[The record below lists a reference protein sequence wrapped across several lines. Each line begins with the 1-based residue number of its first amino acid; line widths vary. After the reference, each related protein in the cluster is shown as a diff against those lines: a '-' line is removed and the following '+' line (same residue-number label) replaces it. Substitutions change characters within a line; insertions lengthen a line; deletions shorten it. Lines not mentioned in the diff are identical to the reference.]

1 MGWLGTGPAWARALR
16 PPGPD
21 SAATDEPVNPTH
33 WRELAP
39 YGLAALLAA
48 LALYLH
54 LNRDSNMVLGG
65 AVAAAV
71 ILSGLVLCRQ
81 CLILLENRRLY
92 HRLDRAYAAQGA
104 HLARRVADLEWLQ
117 DVTRRV
123 NAARTLDEVLDSA
136 YDGIH
141 DGLGY
146 DRIGIELF
154 DQAAGTFE
162 DCLGTDALGNKFR
175 PQARELQLGPE
186 NPIWQFPGVAA
197 VLGGAESYYTADA
210 TADCPPDLLYLFDG
224 SPKDNLVVALRAGQ
238 AVVGMISLD
247 NLVTGRPIAAVDAG
261 PLLPL
266 AHQVGVA
273 VERARAV
280 ETLRASEARLALQY
294 ASTLVLTEATSL
306 EGAVITLLRILC
318 EHLDWHAGAFWQVD
332 PLQEVLQRHTAW
344 CRADADLP
352 GFKAFSPDGVVSPG
366 EGIVGQVWASGTL
379 SWSDDLAT
387 DTRSSRAAAAMEQG
401 YHGALWFPIVAGGR
415 IQGVMELFSRRT
427 QIRDDALLQAMATL
441 GRQLGGFIE
450 RLLAEEAIIHQ
461 AAHDALT
468 DLPNR
473 TLLRERLEQ
482 CLQAALANDAPVT
495 LLLLD
500 LDHFKEINDTLGHA
514 AGDRVLAEVSARL
527 LEALPEPATVARLGG
542 DEFAILLPD
551 CDRTGAMNA
560 AQRVLVALGHP
571 YMVDGQALHVEA
583 SIGVACRPDHGADAT
598 TLLRHAD
605 VAMYS
610 AKRTQRGAA
619 IYAPAEDAHSAVR
632 LALMTDLRQA
642 LAAEGELELHYQP
655 KARVNSGDLCGV
667 EALLRWRHPT
677 RGMVSPDQFIPLAEQ
692 TGVIAPLT
700 HWVLDSAVRQAQL
713 WQANGSPLAVAVNLS
728 TQALRD
734 GDLPMNIAALLIDAE
749 LAPDHLTLEVTESA
763 LMVDPIQARRVLED
777 LAALGVRIAIDDFG
791 TGYSSLGYLKDLPVH
806 EIKIDRT
813 FIIGMGMDAE
823 SAKNTAIVRSVIT
836 LAHALGIQVVAEG
849 VETQANWDTLAALGC
864 DIIQGYHLGRPMAAA
879 DLDRWLGR
887 RADIAAA

>member
-1 MGWLGTGPAWARALR
+1 MTRR
-16 PPGPD
+16 I
-21 SAATDEPVNPTH
+21 SAASSRPAGSGGAPDGSEPANPTH

-39 YGLAALLAA
+39 YGLAAPLAS

-54 LNRDSNMVLGG
+54 LNRDSNLALSG
-65 AVAAAV
+65 AMVAAI
-71 ILSGLVLCRQ
+71 ILSGLILCRQ
-81 CLILLENRRLY
+81 GLVLLENRRLY
-92 HRLDRAYAAQGA
+92 HRLDRAYAAQSA

-123 NAARTLDEVLDSA
+123 NAARTLDEALDIA

-175 PQARELQLGPE
+175 PQARELQLGPD
-186 NPIWQFPGVAA
+186 NPIWRFPGVAA
-197 VLGGAESYYTADA
+197 VLEGAESYYTADA

-238 AVVGMISLD
+238 AVVGMISVD
-247 NLVTGRPIAAVDAG
+247 NLVTGRPIAASDAS

-294 ASTLVLTEATSL
+294 ASTRVLTEATTL
-306 EGAVITLLRILC
+306 DGAVSTLLRILC
-318 EHLDWHAGAFWQVD
+318 EHLDWHAGAFWEVD
-332 PLQEVLQRHTAW
+332 SAQEVLRRHTAW
-344 CRADADLP
+344 CASSAHMAAFD
-352 GFKAFSPDGVVSPG
+352 AFSAAGAVSLG
-366 EGIVGQVWASGTL
+366 EGILGQVWTTGTL
-379 SWSDDLAT
+379 DWSDDLAQ
-387 DTRSSRAAAAMEQG
+387 DSRSPRAASAMARG

-415 IQGVMELFSRRT
+415 VQGVMELFSQRT
-427 QIRDDALLQAMATL
+427 QPRDDTLLEAMATL
-441 GRQLGGFIE
+441 GRQLGGFLE
-450 RLLAEEAIIHQ
+450 RLQAEEALVHQ

-473 TLLRERLEQ
+473 TLLRDRLEQ
-482 CLQAALANDAPVT
+482 CLQRDDAPVT

-514 AGDRVLAEVSARL
+514 AGDRVLAEISARL
-527 LEALPEPATVARLGG
+527 LEALPAPATVARLGG
-542 DEFAILLPD
+542 DEFAILLPE
-551 CDRTGAMNA
+551 CDRNGAMA
-560 AQRVLVALGHP
+560 GAQRVLVALGHP
-571 YMVDGQALHVEA
+571 YMLDGQALHIEA
-583 SIGVACRPDHGADAT
+583 SIGVACRPDHGTDAT

-619 IYAPAEDAHSAVR
+619 IYAPGEDAHSAGR

-642 LAAEGELELHYQP
+642 LGSEGQLELYYQP
-655 KARVNSGDLCGV
+655 KAQVASGEPCGV

-677 RGMVSPDQFIPLAEQ
+677 HGMVPPDTFIPLAEQ

-700 HWVLDSAVRQAQL
+700 RWVLDTAVRQAQI
-713 WQANGSPLAVAVNLS
+713 WQANGLPFAVAVNLS

-734 GDLPMNIAALLIDAE
+734 GDLPINIAALLADAD
-749 LAPDHLTLEVTESA
+749 LAPEHLTLEVTESA
-763 LMVDPIQARRVLED
+763 LMLDPVLARRVLED

-813 FIIGMGMDAE
+813 FILGIGMDAE

-849 VETQANWDTLAALGC
+849 VETQANWDALAALGC
-864 DIIQGYHLGRPMAAA
+864 DIIQGYHLGHPMTAA
-879 DLDRWLGR
+879 DLASWANNRT
-887 RADIAAA
+887 AQATVAAA

>member
-1 MGWLGTGPAWARALR
+1 MRWISAASPRAHDSEAADGPGPA
-16 PPGPD
+16 
-21 SAATDEPVNPTH
+21 NPTH

-39 YGLAALLAA
+39 YGLAALLAT
-48 LALYLH
+48 LAFYLH
-54 LNRDSNMVLGG
+54 LNQDSNLVLGG
-65 AVAAAV
+65 TMVAAV
-71 ILSGLVLCRQ
+71 ILSGLLLCRQ
-81 CLILLENRRLY
+81 GLILLENRRLY
-92 HRLDRAYAAQGA
+92 HRLDRAYAAQSA

-123 NAARTLDEVLDSA
+123 NAARTLDEALDIA

-175 PQARELQLGPE
+175 PQARELQLGPD

-238 AVVGMISLD
+238 AVVGMISVD
-247 NLVTGRPIAAVDAG
+247 NLVTGRPIAASDAG

-294 ASTLVLTEATSL
+294 ASTRVLTEATTL
-306 EGAVITLLRILC
+306 DGAVNTLLRILC
-318 EHLDWHAGAFWQVD
+318 EHLDWHAGAFWEVD
-332 PLQEVLQRHTAW
+332 AVQGVLRRHTAW
-344 CRADADLP
+344 CGSSGDIAESD
-352 GFKAFSPDGVVSPG
+352 AFSAAGAISLG
-366 EGIVGQVWASGTL
+366 EGILGQVWMTGTL
-379 SWSDDLAT
+379 DWSDDLAQ
-387 DTRSSRAAAAMEQG
+387 DSRSPQAASALARP
-401 YHGALWFPIVAGGR
+401 YHGALWFPIVAAGR
-415 IQGVMELFSRRT
+415 VQGVMELFSRRT
-427 QIRDDALLQAMATL
+427 QPRDDTLLEAMATL

-450 RLLAEEAIIHQ
+450 RLQAEEALVHQ

-473 TLLRERLEQ
+473 TLLRDRLEH
-482 CLQAALANDAPVT
+482 CLQAASRDDTPVT

-500 LDHFKEINDTLGHA
+500 LDHFKEINDSLGHA
-514 AGDRVLAEVSARL
+514 AGDRVLAEISARL
-527 LEALPEPATVARLGG
+527 VEALPEPATVARLGG
-542 DEFAILLPD
+542 DEFAILLPE
-551 CDRTGAMNA
+551 CDQNGAMA
-560 AQRVLVALGHP
+560 GAQRVLVALGHP
-571 YMVDGQALHVEA
+571 YMLDGQALHIEA
-583 SIGVACRPDHGADAT
+583 SIGVACRPDHGTDAT

-605 VAMYS
+605 VAMYA

-619 IYAPAEDAHSAVR
+619 IYAAAEDAHSAGR

-642 LAAEGELELHYQP
+642 LGSEGQLELYYQP
-655 KARVNSGDLCGV
+655 KAQVASGEPCGV
-667 EALLRWRHPT
+667 EALIRWHHPT
-677 RGMVSPDQFIPLAEQ
+677 RGMVSPDAFIPLAEQ
-692 TGVIAPLT
+692 MGVIAPLT
-700 HWVLDSAVRQAQL
+700 RWVLGSAVRQAQI
-713 WQANGSPLAVAVNLS
+713 WQDNGRPLAVAVNLS
-728 TQALRD
+728 AQSLRD
-734 GDLPMNIAALLIDAE
+734 GDLPITIAALLADAG
-749 LAPDHLTLEVTESA
+749 LAPEHLTVEVTESA
-763 LMVDPIQARRVLED
+763 LMLDPVLARRVLED

-813 FIIGMGMDAE
+813 FILGMGMDAE

-849 VETQANWDTLAALGC
+849 VETQANWDALAALGC

-879 DLDRWLGR
+879 DLASWAASRM
-887 RADIAAA
+887 AQATVAAA